1 MAKQSALIELYAKS
15 VKSGKRTI
23 EQVPERWRDDVRKAF
38 EEDQK
43 EE

>member
-23 EQVPERWRDDVRKAF
+23 EQVPERWREDVRKVL
-38 EEDQK
+38 EEDK